1 MDNFFCVHI
10 ETNEIF
16 SYSRSNNVIGL
27 MQGRGKQLHNLL
39 RSLEQL
45 GEPPHCQLEVRV
57 GCRRILSETETSN
70 DILLQ
75 LFDSHFFG
83 QSCIEK
89 WLRGASTCPNC
100 NEKAAKKDV
109 RLQPSSVILLFN
121 HHSIIYDNSVCQHLF
136 NLEHPKVR
144 PHYVA
149 KLAALDTGERDRAL
163 AGNLRDLR
171 LCRKFLIL

>member
-1 MDNFFCVHI
+1 MENIFCVYV

-16 SYSRSNNVIGL
+16 SCSRSNNVIAP

-57 GCRRILSETETSN
+57 GYRRILSETEIY
-70 DILLQ
+70 ILLQ

-109 RLQPSSVILLFN
+109 RLQPSSVILVN
-121 HHSIIYDNSVCQHLF
+121 QSSCN
-136 NLEHPKVR
+136 NL
-144 PHYVA
+144 
-149 KLAALDTGERDRAL
+149 
-163 AGNLRDLR
+163 
-171 LCRKFLIL
+171 

>member
-1 MDNFFCVHI
+1 MDKFFCVNI
-10 ETNEIF
+10 ETNDIF
-16 SYSRSNNVIGL
+16 PCFRSNNVFAP

-57 GCRRILSETETSN
+57 GYRRILSETETSN
-70 DILLQ
+70 YILLQ

-121 HHSIIYDNSVCQHLF
+121 HHSIIYDNSVCQLLH
-136 NLEHPKVR
+136 NLDDP
-144 PHYVA
+144 
-149 KLAALDTGERDRAL
+149 
-163 AGNLRDLR
+163 
-171 LCRKFLIL
+171 